1 MKAIISNQRSGGLHV
16 VQITRSGTIRAKFNS
31 EFCVEGPHSAVQKI
45 LRFEFRKR
53 SYLALARKNGFVQ
66 LFESGR
72 RNQANPVT
80 KISFKLFKEW
90 KNACVSTLDSI
101 VMLGVAH
108 GRFLYSCSTEGKL
121 IFRDLLNDDSDT
133 SNRIFLVQ
141 KPVSAVEV
149 RDAEPGVVQVVC
161 AGKGNPVKKYC
172 VDLNRG
178 HQDHGVRRSDI
189 CCNII
194 GHGGTNWWNGGG
206 DTSTGSDW
214 SYAVPT
220 WSVEGVD
227 DWIISTVSVEKTVIC
242 GTQNGTVLLFKD
254 GASEVGHRVNL
265 SHFPIR
271 DLAVHGLYVVCHD
284 SMSKV
289 FLLDQNLAILRVY
302 DGLKIG
308 PVSSCKY
315 VFDDLA
321 FDRRRK
327 VATLVGSDT
336 LQMFVVTT
344 NLENRMV
351 IYKLEATAEMVLN
364 MELHSGAPCFDILG
378 HGSNFALL
386 QEICGE
392 AGMVPNK
399 RRQLWQPLGMEAT
412 EVAKPRK
419 AINHEL

>member
-1 MKAIISNQRSGGLHV
+1 
-16 VQITRSGTIRAKFNS
+16 
-31 EFCVEGPHSAVQKI
+31 
-45 LRFEFRKR
+45 
-53 SYLALARKNGFVQ
+53 
-66 LFESGR
+66 
-72 RNQANPVT
+72 
-80 KISFKLFKEW
+80 
-90 KNACVSTLDSI
+90 
-101 VMLGVAH
+101 MLGVAH